1 MKKLII
7 IVLLL
12 GIALAPVGGGVA
24 FAVETGGNAP
34 QTNGEVNGGCGM
46 FSIGDC
52 ITFFI
57 AQMGNMVMTLVSSVL
72 SIAGAALNF
81 SVDLTVNMSAFLA
94 KVKIVDV
101 GWKIMRDIANLFFI
115 FILLWVGIRTILQ
128 MGSDNEVRK
137 TLLWVVVMAL
147 LINFSLFIT
156 KAVVDMGNIATL
168 HFYDAMRPDLYENGQ
183 PVKDAQGKQVKAGL
197 SDIYMEGLKM
207 QTFMGS
213 GSSVNNLVA
222 TAGGFTNQFIKIGL
236 VTILGSVF
244 FLVAAFVFFAAAF
257 LFIGRA
263 VVLMF
268 LMLLSPLAFAA
279 QVIPSMQGQ
288 AKRFWDTLL
297 KQTFFAPLYMALTYV
312 VAKAIQSNGF
322 SDLTNI
328 TGNQASFAALLTGE
342 PSDNIGIV
350 VNYIF
355 LIGAMVYT
363 LVIAS
368 QGGAYGSKMV
378 IGWGKSLHGWG
389 QGRVTG
395 AAGGVAAR
403 ALGGLS
409 KAATGGLSGTT
420 SAFGRA
426 ALRTADRLQNMKI
439 GGKSYKEMQE
449 KGTFFGVG
457 EEEIERNMKQFKSR
471 PQEQAAYLSRLSE
484 GQRRK
489 AYEKLSARDRVAIE
503 RTGVLQQAQI
513 NDMYGRLNPEER
525 DKVDEA
531 RRKVRQEEGNEQRMA
546 TVETITAVP
555 VGTPLTAD
563 QITAVTQLRPN
574 QARDL
579 SHEARTNPE
588 IIRRLRPQH
597 LRDLMENGNLLPDE
611 IQAIMNEIGVVG
623 APITYPAQNAQRT
636 YVQNPANAVLWT

>member
-24 FAVETGGNAP
+24 FAQKGGNAP
-34 QTNGEVNGGCGM
+34 QTNGEVKGACGM
-46 FSIGDC
+46 FSPLDC

-57 AQMGNMVMTLVSSVL
+57 AEMGNVVLSLVSVVL
-72 SIAGAALNF
+72 NIAGAALNF
-81 SVDLTVNMSAFLA
+81 SVDLTVNMSAFLD

-128 MGSDNEVRK
+128 MGSDSEVRK
-137 TLLWVVVMAL
+137 TLLWVVMMAL

-168 HFYDAMRPDLYENGQ
+168 HFYDAMRPDLYENGVL
-183 PVKDAQGKQVKAGL
+183 VKDAAGKPVKAGL

-222 TAGGFTNQFIKIGL
+222 SAGGFANQFIKIGV

-279 QVIPSMQGQ
+279 QAIPSLQGQ
-288 AKRFWDTLL
+288 AKKFWETLFS
-297 KQTFFAPLYMALTYV
+297 QTFFAPFYMALTYV
-312 VAKAIQSNGF
+312 VAKAIQSGGF
-322 SDLTNI
+322 AHLTNI

-342 PSDNIGIV
+342 PHDNIGIV

-363 LVIAS
+363 LIMANKW
-368 QGGAYGSKMV
+368 GAHGSKMV
-378 IGWGKSLHGWG
+378 MGWGKSLRGWG
-389 QGRVTG
+389 QGVVTG
-395 AAGGVAAR
+395 LAGGVAAR
-403 ALGGLS
+403 ALGGAA

-439 GGKSYKEMQE
+439 AGKSYKEMQE

-457 EEEIERNMKQFKSR
+457 EEEIERNMKAFKSR

-503 RTGVLQQAQI
+503 RAGVLQQAQI

-546 TVETITAVP
+546 TVETITAVTA
-555 VGTPLTAD
+555 GTPLTAE
-563 QITAVTQLRPN
+563 QTAAITQLRPN

-579 SHEARTNPE
+579 SHEARINPE
-588 IIRRLRPQH
+588 IIRNLRPQH

-611 IQAIMNEIGVVG
+611 IAAIMGEITG
-623 APITYPAQNAQRT
+623 AVAYPNQAAQLT
-636 YVQNPANAVLWT
+636 YVSNPTNAVLWT